1 MLWEKQICVFFQI
14 ELFPQMSGKH
24 LLLAEN
30 DSSQKWF
37 IASSARGDDY
47 DTDPLSTPT
56 NSSSTLASVVTQLT
70 FGPVLLTGKTQ
81 LQNKTSDSRVLRV
94 HWTTLGQVNSFIK
107 D

>member
-56 NSSSTLASVVTQLT
+56 HSSSTLASVVTQLT

-81 LQNKTSDSRVLRV
+81 LQNILGESLIIGV
-94 HWTTLGQVNSFIK
+94 H
-107 D
+107 

>member
-14 ELFPQMSGKH
+14 ELFPQMSGEH

-70 FGPVLLTGKTQ
+70 FGPVMLTGKTQ
-81 LQNKTSDSRVLRV
+81 LQSNPGESP
-94 HWTTLGQVNSFIK
+94 FIRIH
-107 D
+107 